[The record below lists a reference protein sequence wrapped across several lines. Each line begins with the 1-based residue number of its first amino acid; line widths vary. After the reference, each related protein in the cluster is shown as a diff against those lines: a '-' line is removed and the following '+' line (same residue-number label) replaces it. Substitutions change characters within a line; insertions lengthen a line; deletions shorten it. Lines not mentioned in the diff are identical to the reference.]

1 MKNNELFLKKAT
13 ALLPEPKRKEVFP
26 LPYERKEMAAK
37 DTLLIDFGNHYVGY
51 VTLDLGFT
59 GSHPDAPVWLKI
71 QFAEHA
77 DELKEDVEQYHGWIS
92 KGWIQTEQIHVDE
105 LPCRLSLPRRYA
117 FRYVKITA
125 LDVSMKF
132 RLTVNQV
139 SCQAVSSAD
148 ESRLEAFCGG
158 GFAGTE
164 QDILLDKIACRT
176 LHNCMQTVFEDG
188 PKRDRRLWIGDLRL
202 EALANYQTYHQND
215 MVKACLY
222 LFAGSTYDNGQVSA
236 CIFLNPQIE
245 ADDTK
250 MFDYSLLFIAAL
262 RDYWKE
268 TGDWQTLCELYPTAV
283 RQWEIAGEQF
293 DRENLVRDGD
303 SLGWCFVDWNLKLNK
318 QASAQAI
325 YIYCA
330 KALEEMTREI
340 CNNCAQ
346 HAGDMQGN
354 CVQHAGNIQ
363 GNCENHAE
371 NIQKNDVNHVGIMQG
386 NCENHAGI
394 MQENDTQ
401 HAGNLQE
408 AEEKSKNVGVSRCEG
423 TEKERD
429 EPCDHAMTLAEK
441 VRIRLSSDID
451 DKEKACEKLYDE
463 KKHVYVSGRE
473 KQISWA
479 SQIWMVLA
487 GVDDGCALDAV
498 EDMPEVEAMVTPY
511 IYHHY
516 IEALAQSGRKDRA
529 LQVLRTYWGGMADQG
544 ADTFWEMYNPENPNE
559 SPYGGTVVNSYC
571 HAWSCA
577 PAYFLRKWNKEV

>member
-1 MKNNELFLKKAT
+1 MKNNELFLKKAS
-13 ALLPEPKRKEVFP
+13 ALLPEPKKKEVFP
-26 LPYERKEMAAK
+26 LPYERIEMAAK

-51 VTLDLGFT
+51 VTLNLGFT
-59 GSHPDAPVWLKI
+59 GSHPDAPAWLRV

-77 DELKEDVEQYHGWIS
+77 AELEEDVEQYHGWIS

-125 LDVSMKF
+125 LDVSMKY
-132 RLTVNQV
+132 RLMVNQV

-158 GFAGTE
+158 DFVGKE

-202 EALANYQTYHQND
+202 EALANYQTYRQND

-236 CIFLNPQIE
+236 CIFLSPRIE

-293 DRENLVRDGD
+293 DSENLVRDGD
-303 SLGWCFVDWNLKLNK
+303 ALGWCFVDWNLKLNK

-330 KALEEMTREI
+330 KALEEMTQEI
-340 CNNCAQ
+340 CNNY
-346 HAGDMQGN
+346 
-354 CVQHAGNIQ
+354 VQHAGN
-363 GNCENHAE
+363 
-371 NIQKNDVNHVGIMQG
+371 V
-386 NCENHAGI
+386 
-394 MQENDTQ
+394 
-401 HAGNLQE
+401 QE
-408 AEEKSKNVGVSRCEG
+408 AEEKRKNVGESRCEG
-423 TEKERD
+423 TEEEKD
-429 EPCDHAMTLAEK
+429 EPCAHALPLAEK
-441 VRIRLSSDID
+441 VRNRLPSDMS
-451 DKEKACEKLYDE
+451 DKIKACAKLYDE
-463 KKHVYVSGRE
+463 KKHVYVSGSE

-487 GVDDGCALDAV
+487 GVDNGCALDAV
-498 EDMPEVEAMVTPY
+498 GDLPGVEAMVTPY

-544 ADTFWEMYNPENPNE
+544 ADTFWELYNPENPNE

-577 PAYFLRKWNKEV
+577 PAYFLRKWNKQV

>member
-13 ALLPEPKRKEVFP
+13 DLLPELKRKEVFP
-26 LPYERKEMAAK
+26 LPYERKEIHPK
-37 DTLLIDFGNHYVGY
+37 DTLMIDFGNHYVGY
-51 VTLDLGFT
+51 VTLNLGFT
-59 GSHPDAPVWLKI
+59 GSHPDAPAWLRV

-77 DELKEDVEQYHGWIS
+77 AELGEDVEQYHGWIS

-158 GFAGTE
+158 DFVGTE

-188 PKRDRRLWIGDLRL
+188 PKRDRRLWLGDLRL

-215 MVKACLY
+215 LVKACLY
-222 LFAGSTYDNGQVSA
+222 LFAGSTYENGQVSA
-236 CIFLNPQIE
+236 CIFLSPQIE

-293 DRENLVRDGD
+293 DSENLVRDGD
-303 SLGWCFVDWNLKLNK
+303 ALGWCFVDWNLKLNK

-325 YIYCA
+325 YIYCE

-340 CNNCAQ
+340 CNNY
-346 HAGDMQGN
+346 
-354 CVQHAGNIQ
+354 VQHAGN
-363 GNCENHAE
+363 
-371 NIQKNDVNHVGIMQG
+371 V
-386 NCENHAGI
+386 
-394 MQENDTQ
+394 
-401 HAGNLQE
+401 QE
-408 AEEKSKNVGVSRCEG
+408 AEEKRKNVGESRCEE
-423 TEKERD
+423 TDEEKD
-429 EPCDHAMTLAEK
+429 ELCAHALTLAEK
-441 VRIRLSSDID
+441 VRSRLSGDIAN
-451 DKEKACEKLYDE
+451 KAKACAKLYDE
-463 KKHVYVSGRE
+463 KKHVFVSGSE

-516 IEALAQSGRKDRA
+516 IEALAQSGRKYRA

-577 PAYFLRKWNKEV
+577 PAYFLRKRNKQAQQPTSSRNS